1 MRHLRSWPMREDKD
15 KDKHK
20 TLHLAARSA
29 PRTGE
34 HPRASGA
41 GERVAKIMA
50 RAGLCS
56 RREAETWISQG
67 RVALN
72 GVTLE
77 NPAVTIKAGDKITV
91 DGQPLPDPS
100 RTRLFLFHKPRGLV
114 TTANDPE
121 GRPAVFD
128 FLRERWPDVPRV
140 VSAGRLDINSEG
152 LLLLTN
158 DGGLAR
164 VLELP
169 ATGWVRRYRV
179 RAKGKTT
186 QADLDRLRQG
196 VTIDGI
202 KYAPIEASF
211 DRMQGAN
218 CWLTMALREGKN
230 REIKRVLE
238 HLGLCVN
245 RLIRISFGPFQL
257 GDLPEGAIKEV
268 PTRVLRDQLGP
279 SLAKAAGADFSRPLQ
294 AKPGAEAA
302 GAPALAQAHAASGG
316 GTAPPGKE
324 GASNG
329 AKERAFQKR
338 RSPPGGFARERGPSK
353 RKPPP
358 RRRKHIS
365 ALRAGR
371 AAPDETRKRR
381 VHEVMA
387 GRQGRIITVE
397 RLSAAGSA
405 GREAGKA
412 LVKKP
417 IQTKP
422 LTAHKPLSPKGQARK
437 QQRKPVPK
445 PGARRCPKR
454 SDGQKPPP
462 ARGKP

>member
-1 MRHLRSWPMREDKD
+1 MREDKD
-15 KDKHK
+15 KARP
-20 TLHLAARSA
+20 HLAARSA
-29 PRTGE
+29 PRTGKRLRTPE
-34 HPRASGA
+34 A
-41 GERVAKIMA
+41 GDRVAKIMA

-56 RREAETWISQG
+56 RREAEIWISQG
-67 RVALN
+67 RVAVN
-72 GVTLE
+72 GVTLA

-114 TTANDPE
+114 TTARDPE
-121 GRPAVFD
+121 GRPAIFD
-128 FLRERWPDVPRV
+128 FLRERWPDIPRV

-169 ATGWVRRYRV
+169 ETGWVRRYRV

-196 VTIDGI
+196 VTIEGI
-202 KYAPIEASF
+202 KYAPIEASL
-211 DRMQGAN
+211 DRVQGAN

-257 GDLPEGAIKEV
+257 GELPEGAIKEV

-279 SLAKAAGADFSRPLQ
+279 SLAEAAGADFSRPLH
-294 AKPGAEAA
+294 AKPAA
-302 GAPALAQAHAASGG
+302 AVSGTPETAQRHTASG

-324 GASNG
+324 GASHG
-329 AKERAFQKR
+329 AKERAFQKKGQ
-338 RSPPGGFARERGPSK
+338 PPGGFARERAPAK
-353 RKPPP
+353 TKPPP

-365 ALRAGR
+365 ALRAGH
-371 AAPDETRKRR
+371 AAPGGARKRR
-381 VHEVMA
+381 IHEETA
-387 GRQGRIITVE
+387 DRRGRVITVE
-397 RLSAAGSA
+397 RLSAAGGA
-405 GREAGKA
+405 GGDGGKA

-417 IQTKP
+417 VRAKP
-422 LTAHKPLSPKGQARK
+422 LRAHKPRSPKGPVQK

-445 PGARRCPKR
+445 PGARRR
-454 SDGQKPPP
+454 SERRNGQKPPP
-462 ARGKP
+462 ARGKT